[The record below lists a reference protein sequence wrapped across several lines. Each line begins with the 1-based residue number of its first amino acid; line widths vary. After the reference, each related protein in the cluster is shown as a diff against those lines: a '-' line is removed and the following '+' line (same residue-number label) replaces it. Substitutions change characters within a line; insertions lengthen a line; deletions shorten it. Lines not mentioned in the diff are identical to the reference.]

1 MPRFCDLSLPV
12 PLDQVFSYE
21 LPETLRHRVRRGC
34 RLLVPFGTRK
44 LTGIV
49 LRTYDDVPDVQ
60 TRTALQLLGEEPAL
74 DDELIALA
82 GWIANYYCAPLGEV
96 LRSMTPLSAEVRKGK
111 IWTLTDSG
119 RDVARQLSIATNDE
133 DPAVIVLGLLEPRA
147 LSETYLAKKVNDAP
161 KVLRSLQRRGF
172 VEVEDVAA
180 ERDPL
185 RAPSA
190 KLLVEFVARGEGG
203 KLRKAERELI
213 AFLELHPGQHN
224 LAELEEQVKNASP
237 AARALAKRSLVRV
250 QPVNAAT
257 FSGAIKPRHEMN
269 PHQQNALQTIADG
282 VRSGQFQTFLLEGVT
297 GSGKTEVY
305 LRAIEAT
312 LAEGRGTLMLVPE
325 IALTPAVSS
334 EFFHRFGDQVAIL
347 HSAFSGTERAEQWRM
362 IRAGKAK
369 VVVGTRSSVFAP
381 VQNLGLIVVDEEHD
395 QSYKQEENP
404 RYNGRDVAIVRA
416 QAAKACVILGSATP
430 SLESRHNAQRGKYK
444 LLTLPERIAA
454 RPMPEVELVD
464 MRQEFLETRKQGT
477 FSRRMIEAI
486 AARLES
492 NEQVMVLLNRRGF
505 SSFVACRSCGER
517 LQCVNCAVTLTYH
530 HRDRRMLCHYCNYAE
545 KPPKR
550 CPKCDSE
557 HIYFMGVGSEK
568 VEDELHLAFP
578 RARIARMDRDTVS
591 GKRRFETILHGFR
604 AHEYDILVGTQMI
617 AKGHDIPNVTL
628 VCVVSADVGLGM
640 PDFRA
645 AERTFQL
652 LTQVA
657 GRAGRGDLPGIVIVQ
672 TINPDHYAIQLA
684 AAQDYPQFFEKE
696 LQFRRMM
703 RYPPFSALANI
714 MVRSTSQQQAM
725 DMAAE
730 IGNFFGPN
738 PQDLK
743 ILGPAEAPIPRLKT
757 EFRYQLLV
765 KAVGRKRLNEIL
777 HSLRAFAEQ
786 QRWPATSLIIDVDP
800 LTLL

>member
-1 MPRFCDLSLPV
+1 MPRYCDVSLPV
-12 PLDQVFSYE
+12 PLNQVFTYD
-21 LPETLRHRVRRGC
+21 LPETLRHRVQRGC

-49 LRTYDDVPDVQ
+49 LRTYDERPQVE
-60 TRTALQLLGEEPAL
+60 TKLALQLLGEEPAL
-74 DDELIALA
+74 DDELLSLA
-82 GWIANYYCAPLGEV
+82 VWIANYYCTPLGEV
-96 LRSMTPLSAEVRKGK
+96 LRSMTPLSSEVRKGK

-119 RDVARQLSIATNDE
+119 RDLARQLSIGVADD
-133 DPAVIVLGLLEPRA
+133 DPAVAILALLEPRPM
-147 LSETYLAKKVNDAP
+147 SETYLSKKVKDAV
-161 KVLRSLQRRGF
+161 KVLRSLQKRGF
-172 VEVEDVAA
+172 AEVEDIAG
-180 ERDPL
+180 ERDPM
-185 RAPSA
+185 RAPA
-190 KLLVEFVARGEGG
+190 EKLLVEFVSRGEGE
-203 KLRKAERELI
+203 KLRKGERELT
-213 AFLELHPGQHN
+213 AFLELHPGTHN
-224 LAELEEQVKNASP
+224 LGELDALVKNASVS
-237 AARALAKRSLVRV
+237 ARALAKRGLVRL
-250 QPVNAAT
+250 QPVNT
-257 FSGAIKPRHEMN
+257 VHFSGSFKAAHTIN
-269 PHQQNALQTIADG
+269 PHQQAALDSITQAIAA
-282 VRSGQFQTFLLEGVT
+282 REFHTFLLEGVT

-305 LRAIEAT
+305 LRAITAA
-312 LAEGRGTLMLVPE
+312 LAEGRSTLMLVPE
-325 IALTPAVSS
+325 IALTPAVSG
-334 EFFHRFGDQVAIL
+334 EFFHRFGEQVAIL

-369 VVVGTRSSVFAP
+369 VVVGTRSSIFAP

-395 QSYKQEENP
+395 QSYKQEETP

-416 QAAKACVILGSATP
+416 QAAGACVILGSATP
-430 SLESRHNAQRGKYK
+430 SLESRYNAQRGKYR

-454 RPMPEVELVD
+454 RPMPVVELVD
-464 MRQEFLETRKQGT
+464 MRQEFLETRKQST
-477 FSRRMIEAI
+477 FSRRLMDAI
-486 AARLES
+486 AARLEA

-517 LQCVNCAVTLTYH
+517 VECINCAVTLTYH

-545 KPPKR
+545 KPPKK

-557 HIYFMGVGSEK
+557 HIYFMGIGSEK
-568 VEDELHLAFP
+568 VEEELHLALP
-578 RARIARMDRDTVS
+578 RARIARMDRDTVT

-628 VCVVSADVGLGM
+628 VGVVSGDVGLGM

-657 GRAGRGDLPGIVIVQ
+657 GRAGRGNLPGVVVVQ

-730 IGNFFGPN
+730 IGNFFGSS

-743 ILGPAEAPIPRLKT
+743 VLGPAEAPIPRLKT

-765 KAVGRKRLNEIL
+765 KASGRKRLNEIL
-777 HSLRAFAEQ
+777 HNLRTFAEQ
-786 QRWPATSLIIDVDP
+786 RKWPATSLVIDVDP
-800 LTLL
+800 LTLM